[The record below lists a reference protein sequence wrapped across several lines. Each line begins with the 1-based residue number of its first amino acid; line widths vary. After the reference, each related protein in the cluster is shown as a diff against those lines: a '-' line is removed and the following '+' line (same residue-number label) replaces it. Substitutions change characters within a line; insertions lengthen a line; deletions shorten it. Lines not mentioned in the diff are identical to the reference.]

1 MSILLCLGA
10 GLSACQGQDEP
21 GDALE
26 AANQEVNPEV
36 NPSVLAPGTVVVD
49 GGTVVVVEGALEVRA
64 DGASQALVLTP
75 DGDGMIAS
83 WDGQQV
89 NPEAELPAELAEAID
104 LAERA
109 LADHTVLDQLR
120 IDQPVLNPDKGLIG
134 FVQQCQATGCSG
146 QICASEPV
154 FTTCEWRAEYE
165 CLQYTT
171 CGNNGPG
178 WSCGWAMTPKYV
190 ECLASVGNAEANVV
204 DAQIAAPES
213 PAVETDSF
221 CGCVSDDDC
230 IKTTP
235 GCCPCNAGGQEI
247 AVAKQC
253 STSGPK
259 CDPFVQCPQVYLCTD
274 SEAVCEAGECVLS
287 KGSLF

>member
-1 MSILLCLGA
+1 MSIVLCFGA
-10 GLSACQGQDEP
+10 GLGACDSSPGPDES
-21 GDALE
+21 LE
-26 AANQEVNPEV
+26 AAHEEL
-36 NPSVLAPGTVVVD
+36 NPSVLQPGTVVID
-49 GGTVVVVEGALEVRA
+49 GGTIVVVEGALEVRA

-89 NPEAELPAELAEAID
+89 NPDAELPAELSEAID

-109 LADHTVLDQLR
+109 LADHTVLEQLR
-120 IDQPVLNPDKGLIG
+120 IDQPDLSKGKGLIG
-134 FVQQCQATGCSG
+134 FVKGCQVSGCSG
-146 QICASEPV
+146 EVCASMPV
-154 FTTCEWRAEYE
+154 NTTCQWRPEYA

-178 WSCGWAMTPKYV
+178 WSCGWAMTPEY
-190 ECLASVGNAEANVV
+190 EQCLADAGNPEANMVEG
-204 DAQIAAPES
+204 QIAAPADGS
-213 PAVETDSF
+213 VETGAR

-230 IKTTP
+230 VKTTP

-253 STSGPK
+253 NTPGPK
-259 CDPFVQCPQVYLCTD
+259 CGPNVQCLQVYLCTD

-287 KGSLF
+287 NGSLF